1 MKKQLNKDEVAF
13 IVRTGNWKA
22 RIVLKIED
30 RAINEDDYI
39 EAATE
44 AIESCFGEVERENC
58 EMVQLFN
65 EEGKD
70 FFSSTYDGDPLEIP
84 DFLFGILIVCYLEKD
99 EHNKINWKMSTLS
112 NIFANA
118 SQTENY
124 NMAVIHE
131 KKWKSHINKLLTR
144 QENLKLNIKTKK
156 RLVKKL
162 DEKLKK

>member
-144 QENLKLNIKTKK
+144 HLKLNIKTKK